1 MKNKKRTLKEDISMI
16 KRAVK
21 IVYKICPPYFNWKL
35 AQAVTDIIIPYY
47 SLYMTS
53 VMLNELSGEC
63 NSRKLTLYALITVI
77 GCFITSLLNR
87 FVSARCEVHSAH
99 YNNLLNSYYMEQ
111 QIGFQFEH
119 LENPD
124 VVLMKSKIDNYA
136 NVTGNGLNFVANKII
151 DIFRTILQLFV
162 GSSFAMPLVFRGE
175 WKLTGGILDM
185 LASPIAGIAVIAIYI
200 LLIYFDTVVLK
211 KLHKKMKTIIDD
223 RAELSQKNDAYE
235 GLYGADTFIFGL
247 NKTILAEEAKFSL
260 KPIWIKKHFQ
270 LTAKGTILL
279 HLKQFLGEVLVFL
292 YAAVK
297 VYTGNIGIG
306 DFVLFYGSIFRALGN
321 VNIFTEFTIQLLNNN
336 DYLEAVFE
344 YIDLPNNMYK
354 GTLAVEKRDDIDYE
368 IEFRDVSFKYP
379 STDIWVLRHV
389 NMKFKIGEKLAVV
402 GMNGSGKTTFIKL
415 MCRLYDPT
423 EGKILLN
430 GIDITRYRYD
440 EYLALFAVVFQDY
453 TVYGFPLGEN
463 IAVSENYDRE
473 KVLDCVNRVGL
484 SEKLSTLERGLETPI
499 GRSYENNG
507 VDFSGGEKQKI
518 ALARALYKG
527 APFIVLDEPTAAL
540 DPLAEAEVYASFNK
554 AAVGHTAIYI
564 SHRLSSCRFCDRI
577 VVFDSGSVVQTGS
590 HDELLADETGK
601 YRELW
606 HAQAQYYD

>member
-16 KRAVK
+16 RRAVK
-21 IVYKICPPYFNWKL
+21 IVYKICPPYVNWKL
-35 AQAVTDIIIPYY
+35 TQAVTGMIIPYY

-63 NSRKLTLYALITVI
+63 NGKKLTLYALITVI

-87 FVSARCEVHSAH
+87 FVNARCEVHSAH
-99 YNNLLNSYYMEQ
+99 YNNLLNAYYMEQ

-124 VVLMKSKIDNYA
+124 VVLMKSKIDSYSNA
-136 NVTGNGLNFVANKII
+136 DGNGLKAVSYKLIS
-151 DIFRTILQLFV
+151 IFSTFIQIFTGISL
-162 GSSFAMPLVFRGE
+162 AIPLVIS
-175 WKLTGGILDM
+175 GGWSTDGKFINI
-185 LASPIAGIAVIAIYI
+185 LASPWAGISVLTIYG
-200 LLIYFDTVVLK
+200 LLIFYRTVLIK
-211 KLHKKMKTIIDD
+211 KLYIEIRCIYDDLADLSKM
-223 RAELSQKNDAYE
+223 RNAYD

-247 NKTILAEEAKFSL
+247 NKTILSEEAKFNL
-260 KPIWIKKHFQ
+260 KPVWIKKLSTLQ
-270 LTAKGTILL
+270 LKSWPKYFGTV
-279 HLKQFLGEVLVFL
+279 FLGEVLVFL

-297 VYTGNIGIG
+297 VYTGNIGPG
-306 DFVLFYGSIFRALGN
+306 DFVLFYGTIFRALNGIDFL
-321 VNIFTEFTIQLLNNN
+321 VELITQLFTNN
-336 DYLEAVFE
+336 DYLETVFE

-379 STDIWVLRHV
+379 NTDIWVLRHI
-389 NMKFKIGEKLAVV
+389 NMKFKIGQKMAVV

-440 EYLALFAVVFQDY
+440 EYLALFSVVFQDY
-453 TVYGFPLGEN
+453 TVYGFPLGDN
-463 IAVSENYDRE
+463 IAVSESYDRE
-473 KVLDCVNRVGL
+473 KVLECIERVGL

-507 VDFSGGEKQKI
+507 VDFSGGERQKI

-527 APFIVLDEPTAAL
+527 APFIILDEPTAAL
-540 DPLAEAEVYASFNK
+540 DPFAEAEVYASFNK
-554 AAVGHTAIYI
+554 AAQGHTAIYI

-577 VVFDSGSVVQTGS
+577 AVFDKGKVVQIGS
-590 HDELLADETGK
+590 HDELLANEGGK
-601 YRELW
+601 YHELW
-606 HAQAQYYD
+606 HAQAQYYS